1 MWWIRYYGGGGD
13 YDVAS
18 AVAVSPSGS
27 KVFVAGA
34 SDGGPSNSDYAMVA
48 YYVSTGA
55 KLWVKRYDGPG
66 DSVDS
71 ASSIAASSDGS
82 AVFVTGESD
91 GALGGGDY
99 ATLAYKAFTGAKLW
113 VRRYS

>member
-27 KVFVAGA
+27 KVFVTGT
-34 SDGGPSNSDYAMVA
+34 SDGGPSNSDYATVA

-82 AVFVTGESD
+82 AVFGTGRRA
-91 GALGGGDY
+91 GAVGGRGY
-99 ATLAYKAFTGAKLW
+99 APRA
-113 VRRYS
+113 